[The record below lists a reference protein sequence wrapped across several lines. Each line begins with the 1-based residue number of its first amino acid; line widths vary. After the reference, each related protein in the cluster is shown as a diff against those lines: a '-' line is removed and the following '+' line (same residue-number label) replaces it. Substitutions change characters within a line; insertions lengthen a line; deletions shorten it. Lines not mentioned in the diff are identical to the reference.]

1 MEKKILDEKEKNIEN
16 TEEVKKNEKK
26 QKKIPKEVS
35 QEILK
40 KIFNNFL
47 KGIVLML
54 YFIVLNMAH
63 LTMKQERLLEDIKI
77 FAGAYLLLGIV
88 MLERAY
94 KNEKLE
100 TALTGIEF
108 LCISIH
114 SLTIMHIIT
123 LLKYDFRLYLLTS
136 SYIFSIYFVLKSI
149 ILYTKEKR
157 DYLRSFSDI
166 SEIVKKEEPQKKEAK
181 KKIEIEDNIESFK
194 SKENSKESEQKVK
207 KKKATK
213 SKEDSKQPKKSE
225 IDNKTK
231 EGVGEK
237 AKKKTT
243 KKTST
248 TIEKREN
255 KSTET
260 KNIKTKSPETK
271 SKEKSK
277 NKKILNKDK

>member
-1 MEKKILDEKEKNIEN
+1 M
-16 TEEVKKNEKK
+16 
-26 QKKIPKEVS
+26 
-35 QEILK
+35 
-40 KIFNNFL
+40 F
-47 KGIVLML
+47 
-54 YFIVLNMAH
+54 YFIVLNMAY

-100 TALTGIEF
+100 TTLTGIEF

-114 SLTIMHIIT
+114 SLTIMHVIT

-181 KKIEIEDNIESFK
+181 KKIEIEDNL
-194 SKENSKESEQKVK
+194 ENSKNKENVKELEQKAK
-207 KKKATK
+207 NKKATK
-213 SKEDSKQPKKSE
+213 VKGDNDHAKKRKAKK
-225 IDNKTK
+225 DKNNK
-231 EGVGEK
+231 EGLEEK
-237 AKKKTT
+237 AKKKAT

-248 TIEKREN
+248 TNRKGMR
-255 KSTET
+255 
-260 KNIKTKSPETK
+260 
-271 SKEKSK
+271 
-277 NKKILNKDK
+277 